1 MAVPSA
7 YLMSTKN
14 TPSIFAAIQKASVPT
29 QGFTHEFLKNLGF
42 ASSGDRPIIPVLKA
56 IGFLDQS
63 GKPTDLY
70 RTYKDP
76 AQARR
81 VLAKGIRTGYAD
93 IFAIDNQAYEKSTK
107 ELAGMFARLSDKG
120 DAVTVKMATTFNAL
134 AALADFSEAEQGGAG
149 ESDNGSGGGGGQEVQ
164 GGGSGDG
171 HESGGGFGAGTLALR
186 HDIHVHLPLST
197 DVAVYDAIFKSLR
210 ENLM

>member
-14 TPSIFAAIQKASVPT
+14 TPAIFAAIQKASVPT

-63 GKPTDLY
+63 GKPTELY
-70 RTYKDP
+70 RMYKDP
-76 AQARR
+76 AQGKR
-81 VLAKGIRTGYAD
+81 VLAKGIRQGYAD
-93 IFAIDNQAYEKSTK
+93 LLAIDPDAHQKSTK
-107 ELAGMFARLSDKG
+107 DLAGMFARLSDKG
-120 DAVTVKMATTFNAL
+120 DAVTAKMATTFNAL
-134 AALADFSEAEQGGAG
+134 AALADFNDPESMVETSDRGTAGRDASAAGAEA
-149 ESDNGSGGGGGQEVQ
+149 
-164 GGGSGDG
+164 DG
-171 HESGGGFGAGTLALR
+171 PTPQTPAASATFALR